1 MAPIPHRAR
10 ESRSD
15 RLARETHVNVLL
27 AANRFSD
34 GMDQVCREDGIS
46 QAQYVALWVLCLS
59 DDAEAGV
66 PMGSLADGLI
76 TRASDTTRLV
86 DRLESAGLVER
97 LPNPAD
103 RRGVL
108 VRATAEGAAVFS
120 RATPRL
126 KAYHRSQWADLT
138 ADELEV
144 LHGLLAKALL
154 GDNAAARSATA

>member
-1 MAPIPHRAR
+1 
-10 ESRSD
+10 
-15 RLARETHVNVLL
+15 
-27 AANRFSD
+27 
-34 GMDQVCREDGIS
+34 
-46 QAQYVALWVLCLS
+46 VALWVLCLS

-108 VRATAEGAAVFS
+108 VRATAEGTAVFS
-120 RATPRL
+120 RVTPRL

-138 ADELEV
+138 AEELEL
-144 LHGLLAKALL
+144 LHRLLAKALL
-154 GDNAAARSATA
+154 GDNEAVRRATA